1 MLHGARVFEVDVES
15 GAIDTWVRQE
25 DGTVHRETE
34 LKQRPK
40 EQELFIIGN
49 NVVRVRKPK
58 NTLG

>member
-40 EQELFIIGN
+40 EQEPFIIGN
-49 NVVRVRKPK
+49 NVGRVR
-58 NTLG
+58 